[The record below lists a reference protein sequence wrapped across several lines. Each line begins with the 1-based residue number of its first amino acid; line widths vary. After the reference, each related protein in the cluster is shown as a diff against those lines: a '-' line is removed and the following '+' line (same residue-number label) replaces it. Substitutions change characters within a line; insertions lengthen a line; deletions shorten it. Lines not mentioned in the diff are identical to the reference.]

1 MIYSIYVLKVL
12 HFNMKD
18 LKRSFIVK
26 VTPSIINKDTWH
38 VMIKGKSS
46 KSIKNNRKKLIR
58 DIKRYGGSVEII
70 SIIER

>member
-1 MIYSIYVLKVL
+1 MYQILVVKVL
-12 HFNMKD
+12 HFDMKD

-26 VTPSIINKDTWH
+26 VTPSVIKKDTWH
-38 VMIKGKSS
+38 VIIKRKSS

-58 DIKRYGGSVEII
+58 DIKRFGGEVEIV

>member
-1 MIYSIYVLKVL
+1 MYQIIVVKVL

-26 VTPSIINKDTWH
+26 VTPSIINKNTYH
-38 VMIKGKSS
+38 ILMKGKNS

-58 DIKRYGGSVEII
+58 DIKRFGGSVEVI

>member
-1 MIYSIYVLKVL
+1 MYQIIVAEVL

-26 VTPSIINKDTWH
+26 VTPSFIKKDTWH

-58 DIKRYGGSVEII
+58 DIKRYGGSVEVI
-70 SIIER
+70 SVIER

>member
-1 MIYSIYVLKVL
+1 MYQIIVMEVL

-26 VTPSIINKDTWH
+26 VTPSFIKKDTWH

-46 KSIKNNRKKLIR
+46 KSIKNNRRKLIK
-58 DIKRYGGSVEII
+58 DIKRYGGSVEVI

>member
-1 MIYSIYVLKVL
+1 MYQIIVMEVL

-26 VTPSIINKDTWH
+26 VTPSFIKKDTWH

-70 SIIER
+70 SVIER

>member
-1 MIYSIYVLKVL
+1 MYQIIVMEVL

-26 VTPSIINKDTWH
+26 VTPSFIKKDTWH

-58 DIKRYGGSVEII
+58 DIKRYGGSVEVI
-70 SIIER
+70 SVIER

>member
-1 MIYSIYVLKVL
+1 MYQIIVVKVL

-26 VTPSIINKDTWH
+26 VMPSIIKKDTWH
-38 VMIKGKSS
+38 VIIKGKSS

-58 DIKRYGGSVEII
+58 DIKRFGGSVEVI
-70 SIIER
+70 SIVER

>member
-1 MIYSIYVLKVL
+1 MYQILVTKVL

-26 VTPSIINKDTWH
+26 VTPSFIKKDTWH
-38 VMIKGKSS
+38 VIIKGKSS

-58 DIKRYGGSVEII
+58 DIKRFGGSVEVI

>member
-1 MIYSIYVLKVL
+1 MYQIIVMEVL

-26 VTPSIINKDTWH
+26 VTPSIINKDAWH

-58 DIKRYGGSVEII
+58 DIKRYGGSVQVM

>member
-1 MIYSIYVLKVL
+1 MYQIIVMEVL

-26 VTPSIINKDTWH
+26 VTPSFIKKDTWH

-58 DIKRYGGSVEII
+58 DIKRYGGSVEVI

>member
-1 MIYSIYVLKVL
+1 MYQIIVMQVL

-26 VTPSIINKDTWH
+26 VTPSFIKKYTWH

>member
-1 MIYSIYVLKVL
+1 MYQIIVMEVL

-26 VTPSIINKDTWH
+26 VTPSIINKDAWH

-46 KSIKNNRKKLIR
+46 KSIRNSRKKLIR

>member
-1 MIYSIYVLKVL
+1 MYQILVMKVL

-26 VTPSIINKDTWH
+26 VTPSFIKKDTWH
-38 VMIKGKSS
+38 VIIKGKSG

-58 DIKRYGGSVEII
+58 DIKRFGGEVEVI

>member
-1 MIYSIYVLKVL
+1 MYQIIVMEVL

-26 VTPSIINKDTWH
+26 VTPSFIKMDTWH

-58 DIKRYGGSVEII
+58 DIKRFGGSVQVM

>member
-1 MIYSIYVLKVL
+1 MYQIIVMEVL

-26 VTPSIINKDTWH
+26 VTPSFIKKDTWH

-58 DIKRYGGSVEII
+58 DIKRFGGSAQVI
-70 SIIER
+70 SVIER

>member
-1 MIYSIYVLKVL
+1 MYQIIVAKVL

-26 VTPSIINKDTWH
+26 VTPSIINKDVWH

-70 SIIER
+70 SMIER

>member
-1 MIYSIYVLKVL
+1 MYQIIVVKVL

-26 VTPSIINKDTWH
+26 VTSSIINKNTYH
-38 VMIKGKSS
+38 ILMKGKNS

-58 DIKRYGGSVEII
+58 DIKRFGGSVEVI

>member
-1 MIYSIYVLKVL
+1 MYQIIVMEVL

-26 VTPSIINKDTWH
+26 VTPSFIKKDTWH

-58 DIKRYGGSVEII
+58 DIKRFGGSVEII

>member
-1 MIYSIYVLKVL
+1 MYQIIVMEVL

-26 VTPSIINKDTWH
+26 VTPSFIKKNTWH

>member
-1 MIYSIYVLKVL
+1 MYQIIVAKVL

-18 LKRSFIVK
+18 LKSSFIVK
-26 VTPSIINKDTWH
+26 VTPSFIKKDTWH

-58 DIKRYGGSVEII
+58 DIKRFGGSVEII

>member
-1 MIYSIYVLKVL
+1 MYQIIVMEVL

-26 VTPSIINKDTWH
+26 VTPSFIKKDAWH

-58 DIKRYGGSVEII
+58 DIKRYGGSVEVI
-70 SIIER
+70 SVIER

>member
-1 MIYSIYVLKVL
+1 MYQILVMKVL

-26 VTPSIINKDTWH
+26 VTPSFIKKDTWH
-38 VMIKGKSS
+38 VIIKGKSS
-46 KSIKNNRKKLIR
+46 KSIKNSRKKLIK
-58 DIKRYGGSVEII
+58 DLKKFGGSVEVI

>member
-1 MIYSIYVLKVL
+1 MYQIIVMEVL

-26 VTPSIINKDTWH
+26 VTPSFIKKNTWH

-58 DIKRYGGSVEII
+58 DIKRYGGSVEVI
-70 SIIER
+70 SVIER